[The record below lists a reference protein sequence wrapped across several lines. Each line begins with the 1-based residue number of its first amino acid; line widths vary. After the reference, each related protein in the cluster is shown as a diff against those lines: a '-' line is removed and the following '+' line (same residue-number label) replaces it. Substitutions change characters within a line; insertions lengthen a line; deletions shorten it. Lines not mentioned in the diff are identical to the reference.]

1 MSDSPADR
9 RTPDRPRRFGSGE
22 AESQTFCLTSSGLGA
37 RTLQMQV
44 GSPTAV
50 PDLPLRTQNVREAWP
65 STQHERSR
73 RVHNGSRHW
82 SLNRLPD
89 RGRPV
94 FFRSIPRVP
103 RPVDQ
108 TMEPEGNSLR
118 ILCQRGLMAFSA
130 RSCHGF
136 SLGFDTQAEYWD
148 HSLLHFHLFGGYY
161 QGRIQI

>member
-1 MSDSPADR
+1 MAFLKTHLQANNHEHRID
-9 RTPDRPRRFGSGE
+9 PRRFGFGE
-22 AESQTFCLTSSGLGA
+22 AESQTFRLTGSGLGT

-50 PDLPLRTQNVREAWP
+50 PDLPLRTQDVREAWP

-94 FFRSIPRVP
+94 FFRSIPP
-103 RPVDQ
+103 DHQTVDQ
-108 TMEPEGNSLR
+108 TMEPEDNSLR
-118 ILCQRGLMAFSA
+118 IFNQRGLMAFPA
-130 RSCHGF
+130 RSCHGIPF
-136 SLGFDTQAEYWD
+136 GFDTKGEY
-148 HSLLHFHLFGGYY
+148 
-161 QGRIQI
+161 